1 MFNVFATPWT
11 EAYQAPLSTEFPRKA
26 YWSGLPFPSPEELP
40 DPGTEL
46 ASPALAGEFFTIE
59 PPGKSIVTL
68 YFAIN
73 NDSL

>member
-11 EAYQAPLSTEFPRKA
+11 EAYQAPLSTESPRQA

-59 PPGKSIVTL
+59 PPGEPIVTL